1 MLSINI
7 INAIANT
14 CIIRFIIISVSDVIR
29 ILNIC
34 IINILSIHNSSCI
47 TTPPSALARRTASG
61 ERSEEADDGG
71 GSNVE
76 EDLLPIL
83 GLIRQ
88 TEIALFREARQ
99 VRVCLGLLVSAC
111 LWEGRSG
118 LIRSSNSFAPKML
131 N

>member
-1 MLSINI
+1 MLKRGDQIQVRVLGFGVLG
-7 INAIANT
+7 AN
-14 CIIRFIIISVSDVIR
+14 VEVIQPKG
-29 ILNIC
+29 
-34 IINILSIHNSSCI
+34 
-47 TTPPSALARRTASG
+47 TKSAASG

-111 LWEGRSG
+111 LWEG
-118 LIRSSNSFAPKML
+118 
-131 N
+131 